1 MLKSIALILILI
13 SSVHADLVATF
24 TQNGLKDTRLVRFPA
39 LFIPAGKPP
48 TPFLSVGKFDVEWTG
63 NIEIKERSRLYFSFE
78 GKGNASLMIDGE
90 LAVSE
95 EGELGKAKSKRLR
108 LNPGSHEIS
117 LKYSSAVDGSANF
130 RLYWEGEEMTRQ
142 TMPPTVFASELNE
155 NVTKGGMIRR
165 GRMVFTEQHCAKCHA
180 PEGGFGADPMPETG
194 EIAPI
199 LVGIGDRVS
208 DEWLKHWIANP
219 KALKPTTHMPQ
230 LINPE
235 TSEGLQQAADLTAF
249 LTASKTGGKVD
260 KLVPDKELIKAGGAN
275 FHELGCIACH
285 YPANEEAKVD
295 GTNRV
300 PLNNV
305 SSKFLPDQLGAFLKT
320 PEAYHPYTGMPNFRL
335 SDEEAASIAAFLQT
349 ESDGKETKSTYK
361 FPVGDATRGA
371 ALAESLQCGTCHPG
385 LPGGVSKS
393 VSLDGIFKLD
403 WAQKG
408 CVAANDSRKEL
419 PVPNLGEGDLEA
431 LLAFSKAGPDSLKKQ
446 DLAEFAERQVKAK
459 RCTACHALDDEAS
472 LLNSLHA
479 STAGLVAHLKTLDER
494 VDQSRPQLTFIGEML
509 YTSYIE
515 SMLSGTVEQRPR
527 PWLGTRMPAFK
538 AYAKTLAEGFSQLH
552 GFEPCAPLKIET
564 VPELVKIGG
573 SLVGADGFG
582 CNTCHGNGDI
592 QPTAAFEVGAVNF
605 KLIPERLREGY
616 YYRWMDH
623 PAAVVPGNK
632 MPKYAEGNQSQRGDI
647 LDGDATKQYQAIWN
661 WLHEK

>member
-1 MLKSIALILILI
+1 MLKSIALSFILI
-13 SSVHADLVATF
+13 STVNAELVATF

-39 LFIPAGKPP
+39 LFIPIGKPP

-78 GKGNASLMIDGE
+78 GKGNASLMIDDE

-117 LKYSSAVDGSANF
+117 LKYSSAEDGSANF

-142 TMPPTVFASELNE
+142 TMPPTAFASETNE
-155 NVTKGGMIRR
+155 DVIKGGLIRH
-165 GRMVFTEQHCAKCHA
+165 GRLVFTEQNCAKCHA
-180 PEGGFGADPMPETG
+180 PESGFGPDPMPETG
-194 EIAPI
+194 EISPI
-199 LVGIGDRVS
+199 LAGIGDRVT
-208 DEWLKHWIANP
+208 DAWLKNWIANP
-219 KALKPTTHMPQ
+219 KELKPNTHMPQ

-249 LTASKTGGKVD
+249 LTASKTGGKIE
-260 KLVPDKELIKAGGAN
+260 LVPDKELIKAGGAN

-285 YPANEEAKVD
+285 YPANEEAKAD

-305 SSKFLPDQLGAFLKT
+305 SSKFLPGQLVAFLKM

-335 SDEEAASIAAFLQT
+335 SDDEAASIAGFLQT
-349 ESDGKETKSTYK
+349 QSVGKGTKLDYK
-361 FPVGDATRGA
+361 FPAGDATRGA

-385 LPGGVSKS
+385 LPGGISKA
-393 VSLDGIFKLD
+393 VSLNGIFKLD
-403 WAQKG
+403 WAEKG
-408 CVAANDSRKEL
+408 CVAAKDSRKVL
-419 PVPNLGEGDLEA
+419 PVPNLGKGDLEA
-431 LLAFSKAGPDSLKKQ
+431 LLAFSKVGPDSLKKQ
-446 DLAEFAERQVKAK
+446 NLAEFAERQVKAK
-459 RCTACHALDDEAS
+459 RCTACHAMDDEAS
-472 LLNSLHA
+472 LLNSLQA
-479 STAGLVAHLKTLDER
+479 STAGLVTHLETLDER

-515 SMLSGTVEQRPR
+515 SMLAGTVEHRPR

-538 AYAKTLAEGFSQLH
+538 AYAKPLAEGFSQLH
-552 GFEPCAPLKIET
+552 GFEPSAPIKIKAD
-564 VPELVKIGG
+564 PELVKIGG
-573 SLVGADGFG
+573 SLVGVDGFG
-582 CNTCHGNGDI
+582 CNTCHGIGDI
-592 QPTAAFEVGAVNF
+592 EPTAAFEVGAVNF
-605 KLIPERLREGY
+605 KLIPDRLREGY

-623 PAAVVPGNK
+623 PAAVIPGNK

-647 LDGDATKQYQAIWN
+647 LDGDAFKQYQAIWN
-661 WLHEK
+661 WLHER